1 MMEWWNNDTNKTN
14 PNFLAQYSNI
24 PVVQHSSSQP
34 TLPIF
39 QYSKKVFMFKRVR
52 YLFVKELIQV
62 LRDKRL
68 RITLIFPPIFQ
79 LIVFGYAANL
89 DVKNINTA
97 VRDLDQTVESRELI
111 NRFGS
116 SKYFNIISYP
126 QTPKEIEALIKK
138 GDIILSIE
146 IPSDFSRKLKKGDTA
161 TVQIILDGT
170 ESNTAMISLGY
181 LGRILSE
188 YSTMIMIKRLNR
200 QGMVGFE
207 EAGVELEH
215 RIWFNPNAESRLFY
229 VPGVIASIAFLLP
242 IILTAQ
248 AIVREREI
256 GTLEQIMVTPIRS
269 WELMLGKTLPFAMIG
284 LADAIMIALI
294 GVFWFEVPLR
304 GNPFIL
310 LLGSVFFL
318 MSSVGIG
325 LFISTISSTQQQ
337 AQISTFFFMMPA
349 FILSGFAFPLEN
361 MPEWLQYIT
370 YANPLRYFLII
381 IRGVFLKGNGLDILW
396 PQMLALVILGG
407 LTIFLSSMRFQ
418 KRLK

>member
-1 MMEWWNNDTNKTN
+1 
-14 PNFLAQYSNI
+14 
-24 PVVQHSSSQP
+24 
-34 TLPIF
+34 
-39 QYSKKVFMFKRVR
+39 MFKRVR
-52 YLFVKELIQV
+52 FLFVKELIQV

-89 DVKNINTA
+89 DVKHINTA
-97 VRDLDQTVESRELI
+97 VRDLDRSVESRELI
-111 NRFGS
+111 TRFGS
-116 SKYFNIISYP
+116 SKYFDIISYP

-138 GDIILSIE
+138 GDVILSIE
-146 IPSDFSRKLKKGDTA
+146 IPSDFSKKLKKGNTA
-161 TVQIILDGT
+161 AVQIILDGT
-170 ESNTAMISLGY
+170 ESNTAMIALGY
-181 LGRILSE
+181 VSRILTE
-188 YSTMIMIKRLNR
+188 YSTTIMIKRLNR

-207 EAGVELEH
+207 EAGVELEQ

-229 VPGVIASIAFLLP
+229 VPGVIASIAFLIP

-269 WELMLGKTLPFAMIG
+269 WELMVGKTLPFAMIG
-284 LADAIMIALI
+284 LVDAIMIALI

-304 GNPFIL
+304 GNPLIL
-310 LLGSVFFL
+310 LLGNVLFL

-396 PQMLALVILGG
+396 SEMLALAILGG
-407 LTIFLSSMRFQ
+407 FMIILSSLRFQ

>member
-1 MMEWWNNDTNKTN
+1 
-14 PNFLAQYSNI
+14 
-24 PVVQHSSSQP
+24 
-34 TLPIF
+34 
-39 QYSKKVFMFKRVR
+39 MFKRVR
-52 YLFVKELIQV
+52 FLFVKELIQV

-97 VRDLDQTVESRELI
+97 IRDLDQSVESRELI

-126 QTPKEIEALIKK
+126 QTPKEIETLIKK
-138 GDIILSIE
+138 GDVILSIE

-161 TVQIILDGT
+161 IVQIILDGT
-170 ESNTAMISLGY
+170 ESNTAMIALGY

-188 YSTMIMIKRLNR
+188 YSTAIMIKRLNR

-304 GNPFIL
+304 GNPLIL
-310 LLGSVFFL
+310 LLGNVLFL

-361 MPEWLQYIT
+361 MPEWLQTIT

-396 PQMLALVILGG
+396 LEMLALAILGG
-407 LTIFLSSMRFQ
+407 FMILLSSLRFQ
-418 KRLK
+418 KRLR

>member
-1 MMEWWNNDTNKTN
+1 
-14 PNFLAQYSNI
+14 
-24 PVVQHSSSQP
+24 
-34 TLPIF
+34 
-39 QYSKKVFMFKRVR
+39 MFKRVR
-52 YLFVKELIQV
+52 FLFVKELIQV

-89 DVKNINTA
+89 DVKHILTA
-97 VRDLDQTVESRELI
+97 VRDLDKSVESRELVA
-111 NRFGS
+111 RFGS
-116 SKYFNIISYP
+116 SKYFDIISYP
-126 QTPKEIEALIKK
+126 QTPKEVETLIKK
-138 GDIILSIE
+138 GDVILSIE
-146 IPSDFSRKLKKGDTA
+146 IPSDFARKLKKGDTA
-161 TVQIILDGT
+161 TVQVILDGT
-170 ESNTAMISLGY
+170 ESNTAMIALGY
-181 LGRILSE
+181 LSQILSE
-188 YSTMIMIKRLNR
+188 YSTTLMIKRLNR
-200 QGMVGFE
+200 EGMVGFE

-269 WELMLGKTLPFAMIG
+269 WELMLGKTLPFALIG
-284 LADAIMIALI
+284 LLDAIMIALI

-310 LLGSVFFL
+310 LLGNILFL

-361 MPEWLQYIT
+361 MPEWLQTIT
-370 YANPLRYFLII
+370 YANPLRYFLIV

-396 PQMLALVILGG
+396 MEMVALAVLGG
-407 LTIFLSSMRFQ
+407 LTILLSSLRFQ

>member
-1 MMEWWNNDTNKTN
+1 
-14 PNFLAQYSNI
+14 
-24 PVVQHSSSQP
+24 
-34 TLPIF
+34 
-39 QYSKKVFMFKRVR
+39 MFKRVR
-52 YLFVKELIQV
+52 FLFVKELIQV

-89 DVKNINTA
+89 DVKHINTA
-97 VRDLDQTVESRELI
+97 VRDLDQSVESRELI
-111 NRFGS
+111 ARFGS
-116 SKYFNIISYP
+116 SKYFDIISYP
-126 QTPKEIEALIKK
+126 QTPKEIETLIKK
-138 GDIILSIE
+138 GEVILSIE
-146 IPSDFSRKLKKGDTA
+146 IPNDFSIKLKKGDTA
-161 TVQIILDGT
+161 TVQVILDGT
-170 ESNTAMISLGY
+170 ESNTAMIALGY

-188 YSTMIMIKRLNR
+188 YSTTIMIKRLNR

-215 RIWFNPNAESRLFY
+215 RSWFNPNAESRLFY

-248 AIVREREI
+248 AIVREREM

-284 LADAIMIALI
+284 LLDAIMIALI
-294 GVFWFEVPLR
+294 GIFWFEVPLR

-310 LLGSVFFL
+310 LLGNVLFL

-361 MPEWLQYIT
+361 MPEWLQMIT

-396 PQMLALVILGG
+396 PEMLALAILGG
-407 LTIFLSSMRFQ
+407 LTILLSSLRFQ
-418 KRLK
+418 KRLE

>member
-1 MMEWWNNDTNKTN
+1 
-14 PNFLAQYSNI
+14 
-24 PVVQHSSSQP
+24 
-34 TLPIF
+34 
-39 QYSKKVFMFKRVR
+39 MFARVR

-68 RITLIFPPIFQ
+68 RVTLIFPPIFQ
-79 LIVFGYAANL
+79 LIIFGYAANL
-89 DVKNINTA
+89 DVKYIRTA
-97 VRDLDQTVESRELI
+97 VRDLDQSVDSRDLI
-111 NRFGS
+111 ARFGS
-116 SKYFNIISYP
+116 SKYFDIVSFT
-126 QTPKEIEALIKK
+126 QTPKDIEELIKK
-138 GDIILSIE
+138 GDITISIE

-170 ESNTAMISLGY
+170 ESNTAMIALGY
-181 LGRILSE
+181 INRILSD
-188 YSTMIMIKRLNR
+188 YSTMVLVKRLNR
-200 QGMVGFE
+200 AGMIGFK
-207 EAGVELEH
+207 EAGVEVEH
-215 RIWFNPNAESRLFY
+215 RTWFNPNFESRIFY
-229 VPGVIASIAFLLP
+229 VPGVIASIAFLIP

-269 WELMLGKTLPFAMIG
+269 WELVVGKTLPFALLG
-284 LADAIMIALI
+284 LLDVIMIALI

-310 LLGSVFFL
+310 LLGTVLFL
-318 MSSVGIG
+318 MSSVGVG

-337 AQISTFFFMMPA
+337 AQISTFFFAMPA

-370 YANPLRYFLII
+370 YINPLRYFLVI
-381 IRGVFLKGNGLDILW
+381 IRGVFLKGIGLDILW
-396 PQMLALVILGG
+396 PQILALAVLGG
-407 LTIFLSSMRFQ
+407 LMILLSSLRFQ